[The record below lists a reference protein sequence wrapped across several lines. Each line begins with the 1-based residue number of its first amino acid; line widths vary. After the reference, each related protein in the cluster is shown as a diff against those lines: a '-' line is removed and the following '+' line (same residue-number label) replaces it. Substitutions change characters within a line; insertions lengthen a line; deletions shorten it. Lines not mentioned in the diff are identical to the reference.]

1 MFFVTLFVYLG
12 GTAYINHILGTA
24 FNFLFIY
31 SFLQI
36 YGSGRNLDI
45 QEFARVII
53 NNLSPWHC
61 TLFPDRYLEELS
73 DVIQTTE
80 IEIQTDAFKDR
91 PPSPLFIPAK
101 SGKDA
106 ETQIE
111 EGEVSK
117 SLST

>member
-1 MFFVTLFVYLG
+1 MPRNR
-12 GTAYINHILGTA
+12 AR
-24 FNFLFIY
+24 
-31 SFLQI
+31 
-36 YGSGRNLDI
+36 GRNSPLTPEPMPGRQHIDVQTGQASLWSWSDLLHLQRI
-45 QEFARVII
+45 QFFDSFEHVLVRVQT
-53 NNLSPWHC
+53 S
-61 TLFPDRYLEELS
+61 FSDRYLEELS
-73 DVIQTTE
+73 DIIQTTE

-117 SLST
+117 SFYI